1 MTLVTLVHPW
11 YMFGASPMS
20 HVQCPICLGRCVFGA
35 RGLAIKDHLFPLQV
49 RSSHALKHLARLVGL
64 LRGRHPKGH
73 ISALASG
80 LVGPFS
86 KDLPPQWLKYA
97 GYEWSEWYSND
108 LEGQHG
114 PTQC

>member
-20 HVQCPICLGRCVFGA
+20 HIQCPICLGRGVFGV

-80 LVGPFS
+80 LVGPS
-86 KDLPPQWLKYA
+86 WTLLKGFA
-97 GYEWSEWYSND
+97 
-108 LEGQHG
+108 
-114 PTQC
+114 PTMVKIRSIRMIFQ